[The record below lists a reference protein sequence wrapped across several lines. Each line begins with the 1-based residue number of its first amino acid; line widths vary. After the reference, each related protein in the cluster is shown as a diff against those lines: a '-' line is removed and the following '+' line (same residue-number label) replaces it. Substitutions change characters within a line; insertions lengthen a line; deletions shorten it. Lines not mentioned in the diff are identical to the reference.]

1 MSTPLSFCD
10 ISARYGQMPA
20 PQKSIE
26 EFVST
31 TRAMAAMGI

>member
-20 PQKSIE
+20 PQLTIE
-26 EFVST
+26 EQTGWNPKQLFLD
-31 TRAMAAMGI
+31 